1 MSITVTDAND
11 PPTMVAATTTLSGI
25 DEGDVA
31 TIILNSQVSSLISD
45 ADTAPAFSALG
56 IAVTG
61 FTEADAGSWEYSTN
75 GGSNWAD
82 LPTSLSETTAF
93 LIDASDAN
101 GQIRFVSVPV
111 MERLRRW
118 SFTLGIRPPPLPEIW
133 SI

>member
-56 IAVTG
+56 ITSPDSQRQMLVLG
-61 FTEADAGSWEYSTN
+61 SAGTN

-101 GQIRFVSVPV
+101 GQIRFVSGSSNG
-111 MERLRRW
+111 ETATLE
-118 SFTLGIRPPPLPEIW
+118 FTLGIRPPPLPEIW